1 MSQINALSES
11 LMTNAFDLIGG
22 STMAQQFL
30 EHMDFYANNGTTTT
44 TTHHNHHQHPEH
56 QNSQTPSPNSSTTTT
71 TATTNSGYRQQQQ
84 QLPNNLDFHQQTM
97 EGFFPTTKQ
106 MMMFDNQQHRNSKS
120 ENNSSASSSPSSLN
134 SNHLYNH
141 FYKPLQQQYTEA
153 TTNQHQGGPSSP
165 ANMPRLYELYG
176 QQSNPQQHQA
186 SMQHSLSNTSN
197 HLNHHHNNNNN
208 HHQLQQQQSLENN
221 LYQTSQHLS
230 NLNIQMDSQQQQ
242 QQQQNLAQTAVIG
255 PTSSSTSGTSS
266 ATSVATMMGSSNNTT
281 LVLGNHNSATN
292 NNNANNHLNHN
303 NNNNNNNNNN
313 GPNMG
318 NNMSGSSSST
328 ATSVSTVTTL
338 ANPISPQQQ
347 QEQQSQSQQHQ
358 QYHHQQHQ
366 HQQQHHQQQHQH
378 EGGSTSPYKS
388 CLCFGDSTY
397 HMKILVPAVASGAII
412 GKGGE
417 TIASLQKDTG
427 ARVKMSKSHDFY
439 PGTTERVCLI
449 TGTVDGIMA
458 VLDFV
463 MDKIREK
470 PDLTSKILDA
480 ESKQS
485 QERDKQV
492 KILVPNS
499 TAGMIIGKGGAYIKQ
514 VKEESG
520 SYVQI
525 SQKPKDISLQERCIT
540 IIGDKENNKN
550 ACKMILS
557 KIVEDPSSGTCLN
570 VSYADING
578 PVANFNP
585 TGSPYATNQNAINS
599 STASLNSTLGTTI
612 GGAGTA
618 AGLLVN
624 GTGINLSLNLSSP
637 NPAPNLALATQLLE
651 HIKVA
656 LRSSGYSETATT
668 EVCAALG
675 VLAKY
680 GVLGM
685 GVGLQHTNGAHTT
698 LGSYLGVSALDQ
710 QTAAAATAA
719 TAGNVFGAVGQVN
732 LEQYSAAVAAA
743 AANRPTQQQLDAA
756 AAQFDPFRHLN
767 SNAGQAATPVSLN
780 NNSFGLTA
788 ATGTVTTAPTL
799 NAATGAHALSGISKS
814 PTPGDLSAKDTKNV
828 EIPEVIVGAILGPN
842 GRCLVE
848 IQHIS
853 GANVQ
858 ISKKGI
864 FAPGTRNR
872 IVTITGQPSA
882 IAKAQYLIEQKIN
895 EEETKRARQ
904 IPLATVVN

>member
-1 MSQINALSES
+1 MLPLFA
-11 LMTNAFDLIGG
+11 GG
-22 STMAQQFL
+22 CVCVRHVT
-30 EHMDFYANNGTTTT
+30 
-44 TTHHNHHQHPEH
+44 
-56 QNSQTPSPNSSTTTT
+56 
-71 TATTNSGYRQQQQ
+71 
-84 QLPNNLDFHQQTM
+84 
-97 EGFFPTTKQ
+97 
-106 MMMFDNQQHRNSKS
+106 
-120 ENNSSASSSPSSLN
+120 SPSC
-134 SNHLYNH
+134 
-141 FYKPLQQQYTEA
+141 
-153 TTNQHQGGPSSP
+153 
-165 ANMPRLYELYG
+165 
-176 QQSNPQQHQA
+176 
-186 SMQHSLSNTSN
+186 LSVCLFSIFV
-197 HLNHHHNNNNN
+197 LFLGESVCSGLEVEIENNNN
-208 HHQLQQQQSLENN
+208 HFH
-221 LYQTSQHLS
+221 
-230 NLNIQMDSQQQQ
+230 D
-242 QQQQNLAQTAVIG
+242 
-255 PTSSSTSGTSS
+255 
-266 ATSVATMMGSSNNTT
+266 
-281 LVLGNHNSATN
+281 
-292 NNNANNHLNHN
+292 
-303 NNNNNNNNNN
+303 
-313 GPNMG
+313 
-318 NNMSGSSSST
+318 
-328 ATSVSTVTTL
+328 
-338 ANPISPQQQ
+338 
-347 QEQQSQSQQHQ
+347 
-358 QYHHQQHQ
+358 
-366 HQQQHHQQQHQH
+366 
-378 EGGSTSPYKS
+378 
-388 CLCFGDSTY
+388 GDSTY

-557 KIVEDPSSGTCLN
+557 KIVEDPQSGTCLN

>member
-1 MSQINALSES
+1 MSQMNTLTES
-11 LMTNAFDLIGG
+11 LMSNAFDLMGG

-30 EHMDFYANNGTTTT
+30 EHMDMYT
-44 TTHHNHHQHPEH
+44 Q
-56 QNSQTPSPNSSTTTT
+56 
-71 TATTNSGYRQQQQ
+71 RQQQQ
-84 QLPNNLDFHQQTM
+84 QQQHQQ
-97 EGFFPTTKQ
+97 
-106 MMMFDNQQHRNSKS
+106 QQHQYTLPSNLT
-120 ENNSSASSSPSSLN
+120 ETQQQQQFINNNNNTQNASQQIDFLFNHQTHTQQSSADSSASSSPTSQLLQ
-134 SNHLYNH
+134 HM
-141 FYKPLQQQYTEA
+141 YKQQQ
-153 TTNQHQGGPSSP
+153 QHSTSSSP
-165 ANMPRLYELYG
+165 LMLM
-176 QQSNPQQHQA
+176 QQQQQQQQQFDNHQHYTQHHQQQHHHQQQQQQQHQ
-186 SMQHSLSNTSN
+186 QHSLRTSPT
-197 HLNHHHNNNNN
+197 NN
-208 HHQLQQQQSLENN
+208 LENN
-221 LYQTSQHLS
+221 IYNTSQHLL
-230 NLNIQMDSQQQQ
+230 NLNIQMDSSTTSLQQQQQSTQNLVKNNTTTTTAATTTTTNLNNNLNNNNLTNTTTTNNNTNGNNMTSSPPTTTSSSSSSSTVISTTTQQQQ
-242 QQQQNLAQTAVIG
+242 QQQQ
-255 PTSSSTSGTSS
+255 
-266 ATSVATMMGSSNNTT
+266 
-281 LVLGNHNSATN
+281 
-292 NNNANNHLNHN
+292 
-303 NNNNNNNNNN
+303 
-313 GPNMG
+313 
-318 NNMSGSSSST
+318 
-328 ATSVSTVTTL
+328 
-338 ANPISPQQQ
+338 QQQ
-347 QEQQSQSQQHQ
+347 TTPHQHQ
-358 QYHHQQHQ
+358 PHAQHSHHQHQ
-366 HQQQHHQQQHQH
+366 HAA
-378 EGGSTSPYKS
+378 GTTSPYKS
-388 CLCFGDSTY
+388 CWCYGDSTY

-449 TGTVDGIMA
+449 TGTVEGIMT
-458 VLDFV
+458 VLDFI

-470 PDLTSKILDA
+470 PDLNTKILDA
-480 ESKQS
+480 ENKQS

-514 VKEESG
+514 IKEESG

-557 KIVEDPSSGTCLN
+557 KIVEDPQSGTCLN
-570 VSYADING
+570 VSYADVSG

-612 GGAGTA
+612 GGAASA

-624 GTGINLSLNLSSP
+624 GTGINLSLNLSTP

-656 LRSSGYSETATT
+656 LRSLGYSETATT

-685 GVGLQHTNGAHTT
+685 GVGLPHANGAHTT
-698 LGSYLGVSALDQ
+698 LGSYLGVSTLDQ
-710 QTAAAATAA
+710 QTAAANAA
-719 TAGNVFGAVGQVN
+719 ASASNVFGAVGQVN
-732 LEQYSAAVAAA
+732 LEQYTAAA
-743 AANRPTQQQLDAA
+743 AAAAAAAASRPTQTQLDVAAA
-756 AAQFDPFRHLN
+756 AAQFDHFRHLG
-767 SNAGQAATPVSLN
+767 SAATAGQAATPVSLN

-788 ATGTVTTAPTL
+788 ATGTATTAPTL
-799 NAATGAHALSGISKS
+799 GANAAHSLSSLSKS
-814 PTPGDLSAKDTKNV
+814 PTPGDLGAKDTKNV

-842 GRCLVE
+842 GRSLVE
-848 IQHIS
+848 IQHVS

-882 IAKAQYLIEQKIN
+882 IAKAQFLIEQKIN